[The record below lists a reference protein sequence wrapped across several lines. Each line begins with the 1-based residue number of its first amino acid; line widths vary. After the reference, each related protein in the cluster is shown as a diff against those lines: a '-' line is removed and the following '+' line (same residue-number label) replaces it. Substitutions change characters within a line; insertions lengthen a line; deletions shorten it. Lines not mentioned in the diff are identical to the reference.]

1 MTIEPLPL
9 LELFTRLRD
18 AGLPLGTDEYQLV
31 LKALQG
37 GFGLDDRA
45 ALQQLCETLWI
56 KNNEE
61 KQLLVHHFNQLFPL
75 EFESSGIPSTTLR
88 SQKQIWKNPGF
99 YLLATILCG
108 TSILGTRLVMPE
120 AESLT
125 GIEVI
130 GAPLDNQI
138 NGNAPVE
145 PIDNNLPQEVPE
157 TVTQQEL
164 PRWIWWMIICS
175 VTVPSTLLIT
185 WSLFQIFLEQNSPTQ
200 KKESSD
206 TFSRAPQT
214 IEDEI
219 EAARAHQS
227 FLQNRQK
234 RFWRNSHYLPIT
246 QRQMKRSWQYL
257 SRPVREGVATQFD
270 IEATIERI
278 GQEGLFLEPVLVPP
292 RTNRA
297 ELMLLIDQDGSM
309 VPFHKLTERLIT
321 TAQRGGRFAKVHIY
335 YFHNCPVGHLYQDAI
350 CLENISFQK
359 VFGELH
365 FNDLSAL
372 IVSDAGANRN
382 GYNPYRIE
390 KTKNFLTILSRHVRH
405 TAWIN
410 PVPKERWSGN
420 TAAAVAKIVP
430 MFSCNRPGL
439 DKAIEILR
447 GRK

>member
-18 AGLPLGTDEYQLV
+18 AGLPLGTDEYQLI

-88 SQKQIWKNPGF
+88 SQKQIWKNPSF

-145 PIDNNLPQEVPE
+145 PIDNNLPQEAPE
-157 TVTQQEL
+157 TVTQQGL

-175 VTVPSTLLIT
+175 VTVPSALLIT
-185 WSLFQIFLEQNSPTQ
+185 WGLFQIFLEQNSPTQ

-219 EAARAHQS
+219 EAVELDFLKEDILKIHESMKVGTQRIRDIVLSLRNFSRLDEADFKQVDIHQGIDS
-227 FLQNRQK
+227 TLLILQNRLKQK
-234 RFWRNSHYLPIT
+234 
-246 QRQMKRSWQYL
+246 
-257 SRPVREGVATQFD
+257 
-270 IEATIERI
+270 
-278 GQEGLFLEPVLVPP
+278 
-292 RTNRA
+292 A
-297 ELMLLIDQDGSM
+297 EEIIIIKEYK
-309 VPFHKLTERLIT
+309 KLTLVKCYPSQLNQAMMNIISNAIDSLETNINNKNQTLNPEIRIT
-321 TAQRGGRFAKVHIY
+321 TEQSDNNHVTIRIADNGCGMTEEVHSKL
-335 YFHNCPVGHLYQDAI
+335 FDPFFTPKPVGEGTGL
-350 CLENISFQK
+350 
-359 VFGELH
+359 G
-365 FNDLSAL
+365 LSIAYKI
-372 IVSDAGANRN
+372 IVNKHKG
-382 GYNPYRIE
+382 
-390 KTKNFLTILSRHVRH
+390 KL
-405 TAWIN
+405 
-410 PVPKERWSGN
+410 
-420 TAAAVAKIVP
+420 
-430 MFSCNRPGL
+430 SCNSELG
-439 DKAIEILR
+439 KGAEFIIEIPVNS
-447 GRK
+447 